1 MAGQGQQKQTTRSG
15 EKLDLSRAAV
25 SRAVL
30 SSTLQQPQVLYPG
43 LVGVLGIAASFAF
56 GPDLWFLVPAIAGS
70 LIGGGAW
77 ALDYLLRRD
86 RHANRYLQ
94 AVRDA
99 LGDRRQQAARD
110 LRQQLDR
117 LGHAEGLS
125 QLERLQEKYQ
135 AFSELL
141 GKKLNPG
148 EITYGRYLGM
158 AEQVYLAGLDNL
170 QRIVHTLQS
179 VQTIDQDYVQR
190 RITELDSLA
199 SPSETQRRELEAL
212 QDRLVLRRN
221 QLEKVSAWQAQN
233 EQAMTRMDQTMA
245 AIAGMTTVQGH
256 AGTDL
261 ETAMQ
266 AMQELAARAGDYSM
280 K

>member
-1 MAGQGQQKQTTRSG
+1 
-15 EKLDLSRAAV
+15 
-25 SRAVL
+25 VL

-43 LVGVLGIAASFAF
+43 LVGVLGIAASIAF

-86 RHANRYLQ
+86 RHANQYLQ

-117 LGHAEGLS
+117 LDHAEGLS
-125 QLERLQEKYQ
+125 QLARLQEKYQ
-135 AFSELL
+135 AFAELL
-141 GKKLNPG
+141 GRKLNPG
-148 EITYGRYLGM
+148 ELTYGRYLGM

-170 QRIVHTLQS
+170 QRIVHTLHS
-179 VQTIDQDYVQR
+179 VQTIDRDYVQR
-190 RITELDSLA
+190 RIAELEALA
-199 SPSETQRRELEAL
+199 SPSQTQVRELEAL

-221 QLEKVSAWQAQN
+221 QLDKVAAWQAQN

-266 AMQELAARAGDYSM
+266 ALQELAARAGEYSM

>member
-1 MAGQGQQKQTTRSG
+1 MAGQGLQKQKSRSG

-43 LVGVLGIAASFAF
+43 LVGVLGIAASIAF

-110 LRQQLDR
+110 LRQELDR
-117 LGHAEGLS
+117 LDHAEGLS

-148 EITYGRYLGM
+148 ELTYGRYLGM

-190 RITELDSLA
+190 RITELEALA

-221 QLEKVSAWQAQN
+221 QLDKVAAWQAQN